1 MSDTFWPG
9 RDAAEIKLVAQ
20 NLLLEGASRRK
31 LQARGAERLVAE
43 PRPMPIPHGLH
54 SFRPWSQIICGS
66 CAHTPSTLQATG
78 ASGQNEPMPDISHF
92 IASNGRPVTKLMT
105 PSGVTAYVAD
115 EIPLEALI
123 GLRDQLLKDQG
134 LPAEH
139 EPDRMT
145 PSRSNGEPGLK
156 PR

>member
-1 MSDTFWPG
+1 
-9 RDAAEIKLVAQ
+9 
-20 NLLLEGASRRK
+20 
-31 LQARGAERLVAE
+31 
-43 PRPMPIPHGLH
+43 
-54 SFRPWSQIICGS
+54 
-66 CAHTPSTLQATG
+66 
-78 ASGQNEPMPDISHF
+78 MPDISHF

>member
-1 MSDTFWPG
+1 MRTV
-9 RDAAEIKLVAQ
+9 AAKCENELMPVV
-20 NLLLEGASRRK
+20 SR
-31 LQARGAERLVAE
+31 
-43 PRPMPIPHGLH
+43 
-54 SFRPWSQIICGS
+54 
-66 CAHTPSTLQATG
+66 
-78 ASGQNEPMPDISHF
+78 F
-92 IASNGRPVTKLMT
+92 IASNGRSVTKLVT

-139 EPDRMT
+139 GPARMA
-145 PSRSNGEPGLK
+145 PSRSNGEPSLK

>member
-1 MSDTFWPG
+1 
-9 RDAAEIKLVAQ
+9 
-20 NLLLEGASRRK
+20 
-31 LQARGAERLVAE
+31 
-43 PRPMPIPHGLH
+43 
-54 SFRPWSQIICGS
+54 
-66 CAHTPSTLQATG
+66 
-78 ASGQNEPMPDISHF
+78 
-92 IASNGRPVTKLMT
+92 
-105 PSGVTAYVAD
+105 VAD